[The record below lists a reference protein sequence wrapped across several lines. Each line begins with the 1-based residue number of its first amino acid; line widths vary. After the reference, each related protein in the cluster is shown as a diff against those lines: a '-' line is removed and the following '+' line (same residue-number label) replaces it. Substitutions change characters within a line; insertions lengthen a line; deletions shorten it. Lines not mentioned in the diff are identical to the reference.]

1 MKTIILVP
9 ARMASTRLPGK
20 PLADIGGKPMIVRVA
35 EQAILANIGRT
46 VVCTDTQCVADA
58 VQAAGIDVVMTR
70 LDHQSGSD
78 RIFEALQ
85 TLDPG
90 CSYDCVVN
98 VQGDLPVIDPAIISR
113 SIWPL
118 ENSAVDIATLASE
131 ITSEEE
137 RTNENVVKIVGA
149 ALSQTR
155 LRALYFTR
163 ATAPWGAG
171 PLYHHIG
178 LYAYRRSALQRFVD
192 LGPSPLEKRERLEQ
206 LRALEAGMRIDVE
219 IVETVP
225 LGVDTPQDLE
235 RARAIVAA
243 ST

>member
-85 TLDPG
+85 TLDIMMR
-90 CSYDCVVN
+90 N
-98 VQGDLPVIDPAIISR
+98 
-113 SIWPL
+113 
-118 ENSAVDIATLASE
+118 
-131 ITSEEE
+131 
-137 RTNENVVKIVGA
+137 
-149 ALSQTR
+149 
-155 LRALYFTR
+155 
-163 ATAPWGAG
+163 
-171 PLYHHIG
+171 
-178 LYAYRRSALQRFVD
+178 
-192 LGPSPLEKRERLEQ
+192 
-206 LRALEAGMRIDVE
+206 ALEA
-219 IVETVP
+219 
-225 LGVDTPQDLE
+225 
-235 RARAIVAA
+235 AA
-243 ST
+243 